1 MATQVFEADGRQFGV
16 REVPNFRDYGGH
28 FGKMPERSYVYFCNR
43 CGSVWGG
50 LYVVDAEWTS
60 IIQRPCKRHGDG
72 RLSLEFPSNEPLA
85 IARDWP
91 KEALLREFLIELR
104 RLQTSH

>member
-16 REVPNFRDYGGH
+16 REVPNFRDFGSY

-50 LYVVDAEWTS
+50 LYVVGADWTS
-60 IIQRPCKRHGDG
+60 VIQRPCKAHGDG
-72 RLSLEFPSNEPLA
+72 RLSLEFPAGQPLG
-85 IARDWP
+85 IAADWP
-91 KEALLREFLIELR
+91 KAALARELLLEIER
-104 RLQTSH
+104 SSK